1 MEFDSTR
8 FGTLQIDPATVLHF
22 PRGLPG
28 FEHCVRWKLL
38 HEEGGGSQPLH
49 MVYMLHS
56 LDDPDIVLPVTDPVV
71 FGFQYEFVLSD
82 SEVAEL
88 QLDDPEDLVILA
100 ILSSSESA
108 PPAVGGTVFQ
118 RMSAQIS
125 APLVLNPKAQTGF
138 QKILLGR
145 EAKILYYP
153 PASTE

>member
-1 MEFDSTR
+1 
-8 FGTLQIDPATVLHF
+8 
-22 PRGLPG
+22 
-28 FEHCVRWKLL
+28 
-38 HEEGGGSQPLH
+38 

-56 LDDPDIVLPVTDPVV
+56 LDDPDVVLPVTDPVL

-88 QLDDPEDLVILA
+88 QLDDPEDLAILA
-100 ILSSSESA
+100 ILSSSENA
-108 PPAVGGTVFQ
+108 PPAAGGTVFQ

-125 APLVLNPKAQTGF
+125 APLVLNSKTQTGF
-138 QKILLGR
+138 QKVLLGR